1 MSPRLNELGQPI
13 GEAVPDWSP
22 RPRPPRT
29 PMEGR
34 WARIETLDAGRHGA
48 DLWDAVSA
56 DRENRNWTYLT
67 TGPFAREEDYGAWLE
82 LAAKSEDPFFHAIID
97 KASGKA
103 VGVAS
108 YLRIDPPH
116 GVIEVGHINFSPLL
130 QRTPVATDSMY
141 LMMRRVFDELGYRR
155 YEWKCDSLNA
165 ASRAAAERLG
175 FQYEGLFRQAIVYRG
190 RSRDTAWFA
199 IIDKDWPALKARFE
213 RWLDPKNFDR
223 AGRQKKRLAELT

>member
-1 MSPRLNELGQPI
+1 MSPRLNELGQPV
-13 GEAVPDWSP
+13 GEALPDWTA
-22 RPRPPRT
+22 RPRPPHT

-34 WARIETLDAGRHGA
+34 WARVEKLDPARHAA
-48 DLWDAVSA
+48 DLWEAVSA
-56 DRENRNWTYLT
+56 DRENRNWTYLSV
-67 TGPFAREEDYGAWLE
+67 GPFARAEDYRAWLE
-82 LAAKSEDPFFHAIID
+82 AAAKSEDPLFHAITD
-97 KASGKA
+97 RKTGKA
-103 VGVAS
+103 VGIAS

-141 LMMRRVFDELGYRR
+141 LMMRRAFDELGYRR

-175 FQYEGLFRQAIVYRG
+175 FQYEGLFRQAVIYRG

-223 AGRQKKRLAELT
+223 AGRQKKRLAELG

>member
-1 MSPRLNELGQPI
+1 MSPRLNELGQPV
-13 GEAVPDWSP
+13 GEPLPGWTA

-34 WARIETLDAGRHGA
+34 WARVEPLDPQRHAA
-48 DLWDAVSA
+48 DLWEAVSA
-56 DRENRNWTYLT
+56 DRENRNWTYLSV
-67 TGPFAREEDYGAWLE
+67 GPFARAEDYRAWLE
-82 LAAKSEDPFFHAIID
+82 KAAKSEDPFFHAIID
-97 KASGKA
+97 KKRSKA

-108 YLRIDPPH
+108 FMRIDPPH

-141 LMMRRVFDELGYRR
+141 LMMRRAFDELGYRR

-175 FQYEGLFRQAIVYRG
+175 FQYEGLFRQAVVYRG

-213 RWLDPKNFDR
+213 RWLDPKNFDKS
-223 AGRQKKRLAELT
+223 GRQKKRLAELG